1 MSDKTYAQFNTL
13 VITGRVSHTE
23 VVEKDGDKW
32 ASVTLLTELK
42 DDAQPVA
49 VTFNSSNGIL
59 RQVETGWFT
68 NGRRVTVTGHL
79 SNFSEIYFDK
89 KAGKARRLQRPRLH
103 LTAVQV
109 LPGGFGPQ
117 RKEELPALNN
127 DVEIEDAPSI
137 YGEATDLAAL

>member
-89 KAGKARRLQRPRLH
+89 KAGKARRLQRPRL
-103 LTAVQV
+103 L
-109 LPGGFGPQ
+109 
-117 RKEELPALNN
+117 
-127 DVEIEDAPSI
+127 
-137 YGEATDLAAL
+137 